1 MTFMTSRTLF
11 LLLKYL
17 IQLMLEWNCFSL
29 MKASSHKLLFLMTPK
44 IWCERWDDVTDE
56 VTDSYRVTKEIEKSL
71 ELPVIT
77 NKEILCLILTP
88 VSSLSSSLSP
98 KNTVSHG
105 SVTCFLF
112 CLTSWVFRVNHILMK
127 GKRRRKKKTSCLEMK
142 GSLKEIVSVS
152 ISVSPT
158 DNNSSNLYKVY
169 RGFVFHSNDD
179 SFWLPFSQRRVSLQE
194 KREVTAWA
202 VIFIKRADW
211 NKKAV
216 A

>member
-1 MTFMTSRTLF
+1 MKAENETKVSSHSKWKTRFNWRTDMTFMTSRTLF

-127 GKRRRKKKTSCLEMK
+127 GKRRRGEEKKEDLLSWNEGQSKGNCLC
-142 GSLKEIVSVS
+142 
-152 ISVSPT
+152 
-158 DNNSSNLYKVY
+158 LY
-169 RGFVFHSNDD
+169 F
-179 SFWLPFSQRRVSLQE
+179 SFSHRQQQ
-194 KREVTAWA
+194 
-202 VIFIKRADW
+202 
-211 NKKAV
+211 
-216 A
+216 